1 MIKLLEQTRRHDIT
15 FNRNGRILITAR
27 VARLLDLRPG
37 DCINIGIDN
46 GECLLYVSRLDS
58 PVGRHV
64 AQCYPTK
71 RNSRHFRASS
81 VELSR
86 RFLNFANVHEDQV
99 SFMIGN
105 RICKSINGHVAV
117 FLPIIYKMPL

>member
-1 MIKLLEQTRRHDIT
+1 MIKLLEHTRRPDIT

-27 VARLLDLRPG
+27 VAQLLDLRPG
-37 DCINIGIDN
+37 DCINIGVEN
-46 GECLLYVSRLDS
+46 GECLLYASRLDN
-58 PVGRHV
+58 PLGRHV

-71 RNSRHFRASS
+71 RNSRHFCVSS

-86 RFLNFANVHEDQV
+86 GFLDFANVQKDKA
-99 SFMIGN
+99 SFMIGE
-105 RICKSINGHVAV
+105 RICKSSNGHVGV